1 MQTRRSSRTN
11 RTAHKERKD
20 SIGTK
25 KAPKLG
31 RDNESEGE
39 EASGRNRN
47 LYLKT
52 NKRKDRAANTQC
64 SQTTVISPCAAVK
77 SNQTS

>member
-1 MQTRRSSRTN
+1 MRTRRSSRTN

-20 SIGTK
+20 SRGTK

-39 EASGRNRN
+39 EEASGRNRN

-52 NKRKDRAANTQC
+52 NQRKERAANKLVFVSTFNMHFRL
-64 SQTTVISPCAAVK
+64 SF
-77 SNQTS
+77 